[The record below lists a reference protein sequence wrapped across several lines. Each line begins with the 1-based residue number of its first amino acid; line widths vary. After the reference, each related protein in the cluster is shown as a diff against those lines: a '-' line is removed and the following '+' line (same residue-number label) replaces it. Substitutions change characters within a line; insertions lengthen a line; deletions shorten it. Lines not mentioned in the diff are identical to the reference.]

1 MKKPLEEVIK
11 CTRPA
16 KRVVT
21 ICCTNKYEASRKDLK
36 KIFDKKIYF
45 PYPDYGTRILLFK
58 TFVEQKGGKLR
69 DSFPLSTLAHLTEGY
84 PAGSV
89 RYRFCQVTKHL
100 CSSKSQ

>member
-1 MKKPLEEVIK
+1 MDVIK
-11 CTRPA
+11 CTKA
-16 KRVVT
+16 DKRVVT
-21 ICCTNKYEASRKDLK
+21 IVCTNKYDVSRKDFK
-36 KIFDKKIYF
+36 KLFDKKIFF

-89 RYRFCQVTKHL
+89 IYHFETNVLISLLVQN
-100 CSSKSQ
+100 CS